1 MSSRRSTKQLHIT
14 VVQDTGRWVVARG
27 GHMIWLLRDFL
38 SSYIHISSSRMI
50 FSLCLA
56 DNMWSWLDL
65 GYLIS
70 KKGMWGGGVRFS

>member
-1 MSSRRSTKQLHIT
+1 MH
-14 VVQDTGRWVVARG
+14 VA
-27 GHMIWLLRDFL
+27 
-38 SSYIHISSSRMI
+38 ISSSRMI

-70 KKGMWGGGVRFS
+70 KKGMWGGGKVFLDLGLDDISILLITRGRVLILLSGS